1 MAPHKAPNS
10 LFRQY
15 SPLSPI
21 AGVHGPRSASFERP
35 ERRIPPAACH
45 LRPVHSVPT
54 RTHSSHG
61 ACHQVTG
68 AQAARAC
75 LRAALPTVP
84 RPASWQPHRT
94 AAWSGYRQ
102 HHPHFP
108 RCDRSTAG
116 TCSAPL
122 HAYQRSMLRRR
133 DARAPPLREGR
144 PAISST
150 NERAPTR
157 PRPLRRRRRRRVAAN
172 GERTGSTAAESS
184 SSRAHRRASPWG
196 SAAGK
201 DRRSSI
207 SARLCGVFLLPSI
220 GPSQAS
226 CDHRRHADVPPPV
239 IELLRASLRSR
250 RSASDEVSSALQ
262 REIVERRARHS
273 RSIRPRHA
281 VRRAYIPRVLHGQR
295 TPVAVLADA
304 QLIDSAQHRCAMED
318 GHSGADA
325 DTYEDGDAHARQ
337 QRALH
342 RSVDAGPSED
352 VPSMGRY
359 GLSAGA
365 DRRRTPEPSPRSRRT
380 RG

>member
-1 MAPHKAPNS
+1 MG
-10 LFRQY
+10 L
-15 SPLSPI
+15 
-21 AGVHGPRSASFERP
+21 GPRPSNVRSAGYRLPLAICLRCIPCRRGRTRHTAHVTSGDRGSGRP
-35 ERRIPPAACH
+35 
-45 LRPVHSVPT
+45 SVPPGC
-54 RTHSSHG
+54 S
-61 ACHQVTG
+61 A
-68 AQAARAC
+68 
-75 LRAALPTVP
+75 TVP

-108 RCDRSTAG
+108 RCDRSAAGG

-133 DARAPPLREGR
+133 DARAPPPLREGR

-157 PRPLRRRRRRRVAAN
+157 PRPLRRRRRRRVAAI

-207 SARLCGVFLLPSI
+207 SARLCGVILLPSI

-325 DTYEDGDAHARQ
+325 DTYEDGGRTCTTAE
-337 QRALH
+337 ALH

-352 VPSMGRY
+352 VPSMGGRY

-380 RG
+380 PG